1 MDTLI
6 INIGQLVTPT
16 GRVPA
21 VGERMGRLSVFE
33 DVEILVRD
41 GLILSIDAQGTHTPS
56 RDHDHTLRT
65 VDAAGRVVLPGLV
78 DAHMHM
84 GLPPLADETVAA
96 CREDLPASAV
106 RSDSKAQTD
115 RYRTA
120 LRRILANGT
129 TTIELKCTDTVDDD
143 GIKHSLGMVR
153 ELSRRTP
160 LRVVPTFL
168 GAPADQEQRRR
179 ADRVSALISD
189 LIPAVRRQQVA
200 QFCDV
205 VVGPAG
211 YSFDNARTFLRAA
224 RGAGLRLKVHGSGQG
239 SDGAAL
245 LAAELEAASVDHL
258 EGANTLESGRLL
270 GAGTV
275 AVLTPGSAFLG
286 LEPYPEAR
294 RMLEAG
300 LPLALGSD
308 YGLCGWGVESM
319 WTVLYLA
326 TARMGMRIDEAITAA
341 TLNSAGAL
349 DLGGEVG
356 TLEPGK
362 RADVIF
368 LDLDSYREIPYCVGR
383 NPVSTVMVGG
393 EIITSA

>member
-21 VGERMGRLSVFE
+21 MGERMGRLSIHE
-33 DVEILVRD
+33 DVEMLVRD
-41 GLILSIDAQGTHTPS
+41 GRIVAIDPRGANRPGGDPQ
-56 RDHDHTLRT
+56 T

-78 DAHMHM
+78 DAHVHM
-84 GLPPLADETVAA
+84 GLPPFGSEQAAA
-96 CREDLPASAV
+96 CGDDLPISTG
-106 RSDSKAQTD
+106 RSGSQAHET

-120 LRRILANGT
+120 LQRILANGT
-129 TTIELKCTDTVDDD
+129 TTIELKCTDMGAAD
-143 GIKHSLGMVR
+143 GIEHSLAMVR
-153 ELSRRTP
+153 DLSRRT
-160 LRVVPTFL
+160 RVRIAPTFL
-168 GAPADQEQRRR
+168 GTPADQEVGRR
-179 ADRVSALISD
+179 ADRVSTLISD
-189 LIPAVRRQQVA
+189 LIPAIRRQQVA

-205 VVGPAG
+205 VVGSSG

-224 RGAGLRLKVHGSGQG
+224 RGAGLRLKVHGSDLGN
-239 SDGAAL
+239 DGAAL

-258 EGANTLESGRLL
+258 GGADKLETARLL
-270 GAGTV
+270 GAGTIP
-275 AVLTPGSAFLG
+275 VLTPGSAFLDLG
-286 LEPYPEAR
+286 TYPDAR

-300 LPLALGSD
+300 LPIALGSD

-326 TARMGMRIDEAITAA
+326 TARMGLRIDEAITAA

-362 RADVIF
+362 LADVIF
-368 LDLDSYREIPYCVGR
+368 LDLDTYREIPLCVGR
-383 NPVSTVMVGG
+383 NPVSMVMVGG
-393 EIITSA
+393 EVLAPA